1 MLGYI
6 DPIIFPDECEVL
18 EVAPGRYVY
27 NIFKNGSSSLR
38 KSGFRQLSLDEIAA
52 LDTVEVFIRDPY
64 ERYVSGVQTYLSQ
77 LDLAQDR
84 DTVLSMIDQFLFLNR
99 HFTLQFHWLVNL
111 ARHTSASITLR
122 PLSDMGLT
130 TELTWNAITRDEQ
143 LIKHFQNND
152 RLWFYLKLDKI
163 LIDTFIG
170 QTVKFK
176 DIVTHIHTS
185 YPVLYEETIQRVN
198 DLCAVL
204 D

>member
-38 KSGFRQLSLDEIAA
+38 KSGFRQLSLDEVAT
-52 LDTVEVFIRDPY
+52 LNTVEVFIREPY

-77 LDLAQDR
+77 LDIAQDR
-84 DTVLSMIDQFLFLNR
+84 ATVLSMIDQFLFLNR
-99 HFTLQFHWLVNL
+99 HFALQFHWLVNL

-130 TELTWNAITRDEQ
+130 TELTWNTIARDEQ
-143 LIKHFQNND
+143 LIKHFQDND

-176 DIVTHIHTS
+176 DIVAHIHAF
-185 YPVLYEETIQRVN
+185 YPVLYEEVIQRSQE
-198 DLCAVL
+198 LCTVL

>member
-38 KSGFRQLSLDEIAA
+38 KSGFRQLSLDEVAA

-84 DTVLSMIDQFLFLNR
+84 ATVLSMIDQFLFLNR
-99 HFTLQFHWLVNL
+99 HFAFDCIIHQ
-111 ARHTSASITLR
+111 
-122 PLSDMGLT
+122 
-130 TELTWNAITRDEQ
+130 TR
-143 LIKHFQNND
+143 LH
-152 RLWFYLKLDKI
+152 I
-163 LIDTFIG
+163 LI
-170 QTVKFK
+170 
-176 DIVTHIHTS
+176 
-185 YPVLYEETIQRVN
+185 
-198 DLCAVL
+198 
-204 D
+204 

>member
-38 KSGFRQLSLDEIAA
+38 KSGFRQLSLDEVAA

-84 DTVLSMIDQFLFLNR
+84 ATVLSMIDQFLFLNR
-99 HFTLQFHWLVNL
+99 HFALQFHWLVNL
-111 ARHTSASITLR
+111 ARYTSASITLR

-130 TELTWNAITRDEQ
+130 TELTWNAIARDEQ
-143 LIKHFQNND
+143 LIKHFQDND

-176 DIVTHIHTS
+176 DIIAYIHTS